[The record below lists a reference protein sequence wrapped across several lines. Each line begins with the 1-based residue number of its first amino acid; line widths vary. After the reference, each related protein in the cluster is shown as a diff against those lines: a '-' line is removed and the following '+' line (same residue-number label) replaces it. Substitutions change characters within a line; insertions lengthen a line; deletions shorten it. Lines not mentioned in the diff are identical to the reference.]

1 VSFIICEKIQNLS
14 IFIFDAQDFSFFGT
28 FLVRTSSKNI
38 YFTQLHRFTENPIEN
53 GEESA
58 DEYHHNERRQSKA
71 RQDDNECVEE
81 LPLFDEIRGSNRPY
95 PIDSSSIK

>member
-38 YFTQLHRFTENPIEN
+38 YFTHSFT
-53 GEESA
+53 
-58 DEYHHNERRQSKA
+58 
-71 RQDDNECVEE
+71 
-81 LPLFDEIRGSNRPY
+81 
-95 PIDSSSIK
+95 DSLKTQ